1 MEHTALYRKYRP
13 ETFEDV
19 LGQDHVI
26 TTLRGALHN
35 KTVAHAYLFAGTR
48 GTGKTSIARI
58 FARELGCSKNDIYEI
73 DAASNRGIDDI
84 RALRDAV
91 QTRPLESPYKV
102 YIIDEVHMLTKD
114 AFNAL
119 LKTLEEP
126 PQHVIF
132 ILATTELHKV
142 LDTVISRCQVFRF
155 NTPGQGPLV
164 TMLQKVAAQEGYDLA
179 EDAAEIMSLLSDGS
193 FRDAQGVLQKVLS
206 AVAEKKITREM
217 VEPIIGVPQDELVEK
232 FTSAC
237 ASGDTDGMLGVV
249 QTLKEQSYGMHVFL
263 LLVLRKVRL
272 ILSLRY
278 GTSLRAEIKKELSA
292 REYDFAMSLIGSE
305 GAQLNAGLLAK
316 LLEAL
321 QNSKFASIQS
331 LPLEMFVFGM
341 AEKSGGVEKK

>member
-1 MEHTALYRKYRP
+1 M
-13 ETFEDV
+13 
-19 LGQDHVI
+19 G
-26 TTLRGALHN
+26 
-35 KTVAHAYLFAGTR
+35 
-48 GTGKTSIARI
+48 RI
-58 FARELGCSKNDIYEI
+58 FARELGCTKNDIYEI
-73 DAASNRGIDDI
+73 DAASNRSIDDI
-84 RALRDAV
+84 RALRGAV

-155 NTPGQGPLV
+155 NTPSQATLV
-164 TMLQKVAAQEGYDLA
+164 AMLQKVAQQEGRTLA
-179 EDAAEIMSLLSDGS
+179 EDAAEIMGLLSDGS

-206 AVAEKKITREM
+206 AVSSKEITRDI

-232 FTSAC
+232 FVRAC
-237 ASGDTDGMLGVV
+237 ADQDTDMMLHIV
-249 QTLKEQSYGMHVFL
+249 QKIKEQSYGVSVFL

-278 GTSLRAEIKKELSA
+278 GASLRDEMKKELSE
-292 REYDFAMSLIGSE
+292 REYNFAISLIGTE
-305 GAQLNAGLLAK
+305 GAVLNAGFLSQLIQ
-316 LLEAL
+316 AL
-321 QNSKFASIQS
+321 QQSKFASVEG
-331 LPLEMFVFGM
+331 LPLEMFVFTQ
-341 AEKSGGVEKK
+341 AEKPGGVEKKQEIR

>member
-1 MEHTALYRKYRP
+1 MEYTALYRKYRP
-13 ETFEDV
+13 EKFDEV

-26 TTLRGALHN
+26 TSLQGAL
-35 KTVAHAYLFAGTR
+35 KTDSVAHAYLFAGTR

-58 FARELGCSKNDIYEI
+58 FAGELGCTKNDIYEI

-91 QTRPLESPYKV
+91 ATRPLESPYKV

-142 LDTVISRCQVFRF
+142 LDTIVSRCQVFQF
-155 NTPGQGPLV
+155 NTPGQEILV
-164 TMLQKVAAQEGYDLA
+164 EMLKGVAKKEDRELA
-179 EDAAEIMSLLSDGS
+179 EDAAEIISLLADGS

-206 AVAEKKITREM
+206 SVTDKKISRDV
-217 VEPIIGVPQDELVEK
+217 VEPVLGVPQDELVEQ
-232 FTSAC
+232 FVQSATT
-237 ASGDTDGMLGVV
+237 GDTDTLLGAI
-249 QTLKEQSYGMHVFL
+249 TALKEGSFNASTFL
-263 LLVLRKVRL
+263 LLVIRKVRL
-272 ILSLRY
+272 ILFMRFSKTMR
-278 GTSLRAEIKKELSA
+278 TSLKKEISE
-292 REYDFAMSLIGSE
+292 REYKFVESLMGKE
-305 GAQLNAGLLAK
+305 GATLNAGFLTN

-321 QNSKFASIQS
+321 QQTKFASVPY
-331 LPLEMFVFGM
+331 LPLEMLSFKM
-341 AEKSGGVEKK
+341 LEANEE